1 MHVADFSVRNSFFVN
16 LLMGAILL
24 VGLLFSFSLPLEL
37 FPSVK
42 LEMVTVTT
50 SFPGSSAEDVEN
62 LVSVPIEQQIKNVS
76 GVKIVKSVSSE
87 GFSRV
92 TAEVYPGEDTRRIAW
107 DIDSRINLIADD
119 LPGDAEEP
127 VTEEQKASFPLVSV
141 SVSGDM
147 PRALLYSSARGLRDE
162 LALLDGIDNVTS
174 VGLPDPAIW
183 VYLDYPKMVQFGLG
197 IEEISNAINA
207 RNLDIPGANFT
218 RDSADFL
225 LRTEGKIRS
234 VKDLVDI
241 PVARSVEGK
250 HVLLRD
256 VATVALG
263 EQREDL
269 RSRINGRPAI
279 TFWVEKQKD
288 VDILDTV
295 DRVRQLTEEYETKL
309 PEDAEITLAFDRSH
323 WVKSRLRTMI
333 KSGGLGFVLV
343 IILLALFLDRR
354 AAFIAALGIPVSF
367 LGAAILMK
375 MTGTTLNVLSMFGLI
390 MMLGMVVDDAIIVV
404 ENVQRYI
411 LRGME
416 PLRAAVVGTKEV
428 AWPVVATVL
437 TNIAAF
443 TPLLLATGLI
453 GQFLSVIPKVAI
465 FALCFSL
472 FEALLIMPSHCADW
486 LPASGTRRPPRGNA
500 ALLRV
505 RGLYLRG
512 LLFAL
517 RNRYAVIGCFVAIF
531 SFSVFVFVQIPNVM
545 FYLHDTE
552 EIMIRVENPPS
563 SSLEHTAASVAQVEE
578 AVRQSVPAHVLKNT
592 LSMVGIDMS
601 DSDNLFS
608 TGDHVASVLVQYED
622 HSARKENTLELSRI
636 AESRVGE
643 TVTGPKQVDFL
654 IAVGPPTGKPVD
666 VKISGDDI
674 PVLMEIAS
682 RVREF
687 LSGQPGVSA
696 ATSNLVYGKPEA
708 RVEIDERKA
717 GVFGID
723 KRSVSREIKALGD
736 GLTVAKTRVGEE
748 EAEINLRYGRGG
760 DSSVFSVKS
769 HQVPTPLGRRV
780 PIGTVAEITDSRTPL
795 EIRREKLRRT
805 VTVTAEVDT
814 QATTSREVN
823 ANLSRHLDS
832 LLENYPG
839 YSFRFAGEE
848 EQYTQAISD
857 IKKASLLAILLIY
870 LILAS
875 ILRSTF
881 QPLIIMSV
889 LPFCVTG
896 VIVAILLRGEPMTLP
911 AIIGM
916 VALLGIVV
924 NDSLLLLNFI
934 NRRVKKM
941 PSKAV
946 AIVFSARYRFRP
958 IVLTTLTTFSGLFSL
973 MFAFKGEAGIL
984 APMAASLGFGLVFST
999 FVILYLVPCLYLA
1012 LDDITKR
1019 LRYFT
1024 RLRTLGPGGR
1034 DSLQIG

>member
-1 MHVADFSVRNSFFVN
+1 MHIANFSVRNSFFVN
-16 LLMGAILL
+16 LLMGAIILI
-24 VGLLFSFSLPLEL
+24 GLLFSFSLPLEL

-107 DIDSRINLIADD
+107 EIDSKINLIADD
-119 LPGDAEEP
+119 LPEDTEKP
-127 VTEEQKASFPLVSV
+127 VTKEQKASFPLVSV

-147 PRALLYSSARGLRDE
+147 PRDILYSSARRLRDE

-197 IEEISNAINA
+197 IKEISDAINA

-218 RDSADFL
+218 GNSADFL

-234 VKDLVDI
+234 VEDLLNI

-256 VATVALG
+256 VATVTLG

-295 DRVRQLTEEYETKL
+295 DRIRELTEKYENQF
-309 PEDAEITLAFDRSH
+309 PEDLEITLAFDRSH
-323 WVKSRLRTMI
+323 WVKSRLRTML
-333 KSGGLGFVLV
+333 KSGALGFVLV
-343 IILLALFLDRR
+343 VILLTLFLDRK

-411 LRGME
+411 SRGME

-472 FEALLIMPSHCADW
+472 FEALVIMPSHCADW
-486 LPASGTRRPPRGNA
+486 LPANGTTRSPRGNA
-500 ALLRV
+500 PLLRV

-517 RNRYAVIGCFVAIF
+517 RNRYAVIGCFTAIF
-531 SFSVFVFVQIPNVM
+531 AVSVFMFVRIPNVM
-545 FYLHDTE
+545 FYLHDIE
-552 EIMIRVENPPS
+552 EIMVRVENPPS
-563 SSLEHTAASVAQVEE
+563 SSLEHTTASVAQVEE
-578 AVRQSVPAHVLKNT
+578 AVRHSIPAHVLKNT
-592 LSMVGIDMS
+592 LSMVGLDMS
-601 DSDNLFS
+601 DPDNMFS
-608 TGDHVASVLVQYED
+608 TGDHVASVLVEYED
-622 HSARKENTLELSRI
+622 YSARKENAVELSEI
-636 AESRVGE
+636 AESRARE
-643 TVTGPKQVDFL
+643 TVTGAKQIDFL
-654 IAVGPPTGKPVD
+654 MTVGPPTGKPVD

-674 PVLMEIAS
+674 SVLMEIAS
-682 RVREF
+682 RIREY
-687 LSGQPGVSA
+687 LSNQPGVSA

-723 KRSVSREIKALGD
+723 KWNVSREIKALGD

-748 EAEINLRYGRGG
+748 EAEINLRYGRGE
-760 DSSVFSVKS
+760 SSVFSVKS
-769 HQVPTPLGRRV
+769 HQVPTPLGRRI
-780 PIGTVAEITDSRTPL
+780 PIGTVAEITESKTPL

-805 VTVTAEVDT
+805 VTVTAEVDNQT
-814 QATTSREVN
+814 TTSREVN
-823 ANLSRHLDS
+823 ANLSRHLDG

-857 IKKASLLAILLIY
+857 IKKASLLALLLIY

-889 LPFCVTG
+889 LPFCITG
-896 VIVAILLRGEPMTLP
+896 VIIAILLRGEPMTLP

-924 NDSLLLLNFI
+924 NDSLLLMNFI
-934 NRRVKKM
+934 NRRAKKM
-941 PSKAV
+941 PSKVV

-973 MFAFKGEAGIL
+973 MFAYKGQAGIL

-999 FVILYLVPCLYLA
+999 FVILYLVPCLYLV
-1012 LDDITKR
+1012 LDDIGKR

-1024 RLRTLGPGGR
+1024 HLRTLGPGGR
-1034 DSLQIG
+1034 DSLQVS